1 MTAWKWVGLA
11 VLAAAS
17 AAVFAA
23 YLRPDTMISL
33 TNAFLALC
41 GFK

>member
-1 MTAWKWVGLA
+1 MNAWKWLGLA
-11 VLAAAS
+11 LLAAVS
-17 AAVFAA
+17 AVIFAA
-23 YLRPDTMISL
+23 YQRPDTVVSV